1 MIYGEQKMKKYKS
14 FAFRAAA
21 FAAALLYLSACG
33 NEIEYPEGA
42 DTLPTYSATGTVM
55 TVYDTSEHT
64 TPEITTTSAQTTVS
78 EETTV
83 PKSETETETTT
94 ETVPSESETASSASQ
109 SLSLE
114 DVPEVGISEYYEKTQ
129 TTPPQPT
136 VTAAPPQTTASVSAV
151 TSETVSL
158 SESVSSESVTVS
170 EVSSEGTV
178 TASSETEVSAADVSS
193 GLNIKLTDGRTS
205 KYTGRKIISH
215 PYSYYTLDSKHQ
227 KLYDKLVSAMLD
239 CDDKILFDKDEQVT
253 FEELFDTYQLIYN
266 DENRLF
272 YISPTIEYVTDAST
286 GYIRSMKVGYTFS
299 KEKIKTMQ
307 AEIDEE
313 TDKILSMITSDMSDY
328 DIVKLF
334 HDYIIVNCK
343 YNSDA
348 ANPNSIYGTLV
359 EKNALCQGYSQS
371 FTYLCSLVGIDSFIV
386 LGVANEPHM
395 WNVVKMGGDYYHIDL
410 TWDDP
415 DRPKSPD
422 SVRYDYFGLT
432 DDRIRE
438 LRQFDEYDYEIPE
451 AKGTKYQYYYYN
463 NLVAGSVSEA
473 KALISSEALK
483 AAETKASTIQI
494 LCADDK
500 VFKEVTDI
508 FFGNSSDNVIGILG
522 SIKDKAKNR
531 FNTESI
537 YHNSNSSTR
546 TVKIFL
552 EYLD

>member
-1 MIYGEQKMKKYKS
+1 MNNTEIKQKMKKHRS

-33 NEIEYPEGA
+33 SEVEYPEGA
-42 DTLPTYSATGTVM
+42 DTLPTYSATGTVI
-55 TVYDTSEHT
+55 TIYDTSERT
-64 TPEITTTSAQTTVS
+64 TPETTVTTSQTTAAETTTV
-78 EETTV
+78 
-83 PKSETETETTT
+83 SETETESDT
-94 ETVPSESETASSASQ
+94 ETVPSQSETEASSSH

-114 DVPEVGISEYYEKTQ
+114 DVPDVGISEYYEKTQ
-129 TTPPQPT
+129 TTPSLT
-136 VTAAPPQTTASVSAV
+136 TATSAPVQTPASVSTDI
-151 TSETVSL
+151 TSVSTNA
-158 SESVSSESVTVS
+158 SSDDVITSSASSDSMAASSSESVVS
-170 EVSSEGTV
+170 T
-178 TASSETEVSAADVSS
+178 ADVSAS
-193 GLNIKLTDGRTS
+193 GLNNKLTDGRTS
-205 KYTGRKIISH
+205 KYTGRNIISH
-215 PYSYYTLDSKHQ
+215 PYSYYTLDKKHQ
-227 KLYDKLVSAMLD
+227 QLYDKLVSAMLD
-239 CDDKILFDKDEQVT
+239 CDTKIKFDT
-253 FEELFDTYQLIYN
+253 EEEISFDDLYDTYQLIYN

-272 YISPTIEYVTDAST
+272 YISPTIEYVKDAAT
-286 GYIRSMKVGYTFS
+286 GFVISMNVDYTYS
-299 KEKIKTMQ
+299 KEQITSMQ

-313 TDKILSMITSDMSDY
+313 TDKILSMITPEMSDY

-334 HDYIIVNCK
+334 HDYIIVNCT
-343 YNSDA
+343 YNTNA
-348 ANPNSIYGTLV
+348 ANPNSIYGVLA

-395 WNVVKMGGDYYHIDL
+395 WNVVKMDEDYYHIDL

-415 DRPKSPD
+415 DRAKSPD

-438 LRQFDEYDYEIPE
+438 LRQFDDYDYEIPE

-473 KALISSEALK
+473 KALIESEALK

-494 LCADDK
+494 LCADDN
-500 VFKEVTDI
+500 VYKEVTDV
-508 FFGNSSDNVIGILG
+508 FFGNSSDNIIGILG
-522 SIKDKAKNR
+522 GIKDKAKNR
-531 FNTESI
+531 YNTESI
-537 YHNSNSSTR
+537 YHNNNKSTR

>member
-1 MIYGEQKMKKYKS
+1 MKKYRS

-21 FAAALLYLSACG
+21 FAAALLYLTACG
-33 NEIEYPEGA
+33 NEVEYPDGA
-42 DTLPTYSATGTVM
+42 DSLPTYSATGTVM

-64 TPEITTTSAQTTVS
+64 TPEMTTASAQTTVS
-78 EETTV
+78 ETTTV
-83 PKSETETETTT
+83 PDTETETQTET
-94 ETVPSESETASSASQ
+94 ETVPSESETTISTSQ

-129 TTPPQPT
+129 TTPPLPT
-136 VTAAPPQTTASVSAV
+136 TTSAPPQTTVLISD
-151 TSETVSL
+151 TSTV
-158 SESVSSESVTVS
+158 SESVSEDIVTAPSVSGELSVT
-170 EVSSEGTV
+170 SSAEAEAFT
-178 TASSETEVSAADVSS
+178 ADVS
-193 GLNIKLTDGRTS
+193 GLNVKLTDGRKS
-205 KYTGRKIISH
+205 EYTGREIISH
-215 PYSYYTLDSKHQ
+215 PYSYYTLDEKHK
-227 KLYDKLVSAMLD
+227 KLYDKLVSAMLE
-239 CDDKILFDKDEQVT
+239 CDDKILFDSGEDIS
-253 FEELFDTYQLIYN
+253 FEDLFDTYQLIYN

-272 YISPTIEYVTDAST
+272 YISPTIEYVSDKST
-286 GYIRSMKVGYTFS
+286 GYIRSMKVNYTYS
-299 KEKIKTMQ
+299 KENVQAMQ
-307 AEIDEE
+307 AEIDKE
-313 TDKILSMITSDMSDY
+313 TDKILSMITPEMNDY

-334 HDYIIVNCK
+334 HDYIIINCTYDSEAK
-343 YNSDA
+343 
-348 ANPNSIYGTLV
+348 NPNNIYGTLV
-359 EKNALCQGYSQS
+359 EKEALCQGYSQS
-371 FTYLCSLVGIDSFIV
+371 FTYLCSLAGIDSFIV

-395 WNVVKMGGDYYHIDL
+395 WNVVKMDGDYYHVDL

-415 DRPKSPD
+415 DRAKSPD

-438 LRQFDEYDYEIPE
+438 LRQFDDYDYEIPE

-463 NLVAGSVSEA
+463 NLVAGSLSEA
-473 KALISSEALK
+473 RALIESEVLK

-494 LCADDK
+494 LCADDD
-500 VFKEVTDI
+500 VFKEVTDV
-508 FFGNSSDNVIGILG
+508 FFGNSQDNVIGILG

>member
-1 MIYGEQKMKKYKS
+1 MKNNRS

-21 FAAALLYLSACG
+21 FAAALLYLTACG
-33 NEIEYPEGA
+33 SEIEYPEGA

-64 TPEITTTSAQTTVS
+64 TPEITVTTSETTVS
-78 EETTV
+78 ETSV
-83 PKSETETETTT
+83 SETETETET
-94 ETVPSESETASSASQ
+94 ETVPSESETSLSTTA

-129 TTPPQPT
+129 TTPPTAVLTAAETSSSAAAT
-136 VTAAPPQTTASVSAV
+136 VTSASEAAVTVSTAATEAESEASVSAA
-151 TSETVSL
+151 L
-158 SESVSSESVTVS
+158 S
-170 EVSSEGTV
+170 
-178 TASSETEVSAADVSS
+178 ADVSAD
-193 GLNIKLTDGRTS
+193 GLNIKLTDGRKS
-205 KYTGRKIISH
+205 PYTGREIISH
-215 PYSYYTLDSKHQ
+215 PYSYYTLDSTHR

-239 CDDKILFDKDEQVT
+239 CEKKITFTADEKVT
-253 FEELFDTYQLIYN
+253 FQQLFDTYQLIYN

-272 YISPTIEYVTDAST
+272 YISPTINYSTDAQT
-286 GYIRSMKVGYTFS
+286 GYIKAMDVSYSFDID
-299 KEKIKTMQ
+299 KIPSMQ
-307 AEIDEE
+307 AEVDRAA
-313 TDKILSMITSDMSDY
+313 DNILSMITPEMNDY

-334 HDYIIVNCK
+334 HDYVIQNCTYDDK
-343 YNSDA
+343 A
-348 ANPNSIYGTLV
+348 ANPNTIYGTLV
-359 EKNALCQGYSQS
+359 EKEALCQGYAQS
-371 FTYLCSLVGIDSFIV
+371 FTYLCSLAGIDSLIV

-395 WNVVKMGGDYYHIDL
+395 WNIVKMDGDYYHIDL

-415 DRPKSPD
+415 DRAKNPD

-432 DDRIRE
+432 DERIRE
-438 LRQFDEYDYEIPE
+438 LRQVDDYDYEVPKAE
-451 AKGTKYQYYYYN
+451 GTKYQYYYYN
-463 NLVAGSVSEA
+463 NLVAGSVAEA
-473 KALISSEALK
+473 KSLISSEALK

-500 VFKEVTDI
+500 VFSDVTGVL
-508 FFGNSSDNVIGILG
+508 FGNSSDNVIGLLG
-522 SIKDKAKNR
+522 SIKDQAKNR

>member
-1 MIYGEQKMKKYKS
+1 MKKYRS
-14 FAFRAAA
+14 FPFRAAA
-21 FAAALLYLSACG
+21 FAAALLYLTACG
-33 NEIEYPEGA
+33 NEVEYPDGA
-42 DTLPTYSATGTVM
+42 DSLPTYSATGTVM

-64 TPEITTTSAQTTVS
+64 TPETTITTSQTTAS
-78 EETTV
+78 EVTTV
-83 PKSETETETTT
+83 PETESETET
-94 ETVPSESETASSASQ
+94 ETVPSESETTQSSAQ

-129 TTPPQPT
+129 TTPPLPT
-136 VTAAPPQTTASVSAV
+136 NTSAPPQTTASVSTAESV
-151 TSETVSL
+151 ISSV
-158 SESVSSESVTVS
+158 SESVSSDNP
-170 EVSSEGTV
+170 V
-178 TASSETEVSAADVSS
+178 TADVSVEFVVTSPERSPVSTADVSS
-193 GLNIKLTDGRTS
+193 GLNEKLSDGRKS
-205 KYTGRKIISH
+205 KYTGREIISH
-215 PYSYYTLDSKHQ
+215 PYSYYTLDDKHK

-239 CDDKILFDKDEQVT
+239 CDTQIQFTSDENIS

-272 YISPTIEYVTDAST
+272 YISPTIEYVSDRAT
-286 GYIRSMKVGYTFS
+286 GNISSMKVNYTFS
-299 KEKIKTMQ
+299 KEEIRSMQ
-307 AEIDEE
+307 AEIDKE
-313 TDKILSMITSDMSDY
+313 TDNILSMITPDMNDY

-334 HDYIIVNCK
+334 HDYIIVNCT
-343 YNSDA
+343 YDA
-348 ANPNSIYGTLV
+348 GAKNPNSIYGTLV
-359 EKNALCQGYSQS
+359 EKDALCQGYSQS
-371 FTYLCSLVGIDSFIV
+371 FTYLCSLAGIDSFIV

-395 WNVVKMGGDYYHIDL
+395 WNVVKMDGDYYHVDL

-415 DRPKSPD
+415 DRAKSPD

-438 LRQFDEYDYEIPE
+438 LRQFDDYDYEIPE

-473 KALISSEALK
+473 KALIESEALK

-494 LCADDK
+494 LCADDE
-500 VFKEVTDI
+500 VFKEVTDV
-508 FFGNSSDNVIGILG
+508 FFGNSRDNVIGILG
-522 SIKDKAKNR
+522 NIKDKAENR